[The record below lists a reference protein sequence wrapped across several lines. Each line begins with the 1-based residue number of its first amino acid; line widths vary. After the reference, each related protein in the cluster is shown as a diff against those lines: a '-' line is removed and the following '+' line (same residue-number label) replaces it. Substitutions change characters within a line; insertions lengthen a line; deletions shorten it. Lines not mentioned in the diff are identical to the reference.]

1 MTIETKYNI
10 GDKVYYKRFGEVYEL
25 KIIGVK
31 VIERKPISSVEYYVI
46 EDDDNISMC
55 LAEQLLFPTKE
66 ELLNSL

>member
-10 GDKVYYKRFGEVYEL
+10 GDEVYYKRFGEVYKL

-55 LAEQLLFPTKE
+55 LAEQLLSPTKE
-66 ELLNSL
+66 LLKSL